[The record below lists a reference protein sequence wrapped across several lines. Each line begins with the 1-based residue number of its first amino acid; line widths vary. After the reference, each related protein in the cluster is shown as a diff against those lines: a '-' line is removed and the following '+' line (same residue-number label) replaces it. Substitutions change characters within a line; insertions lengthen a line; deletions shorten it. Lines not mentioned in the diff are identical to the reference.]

1 MGGVD
6 AAGQVA
12 GRRIVGH
19 YPGLIVVVMILAV
32 AVVEAGGPGV
42 AEPVFGIQLREV
54 GITVGNIKRFI
65 KTRFAID
72 IHRMTGVQIEDGA
85 AIEWGTVVTV
95 RIGDVHRCPLAEP
108 G

>member
-1 MGGVD
+1 
-6 AAGQVA
+6 
-12 GRRIVGH
+12 
-19 YPGLIVVVMILAV
+19 MILAV

-42 AEPVFGIQLREV
+42 AETVFGIQLREI

-72 IHRMTGVQIEDGA
+72 VHRMAGVQIEDGA

-95 RIGDVHRCPLAEP
+95 RI
-108 G
+108 